1 MREDK
6 EEGRYGGVVMENS
19 QIEEPNYLDG
29 RDVYEPV
36 FDEDSQVGTGPGT
49 DAATAARVDG
59 AESDDKPV

>member
-1 MREDK
+1 
-6 EEGRYGGVVMENS
+6 MENS